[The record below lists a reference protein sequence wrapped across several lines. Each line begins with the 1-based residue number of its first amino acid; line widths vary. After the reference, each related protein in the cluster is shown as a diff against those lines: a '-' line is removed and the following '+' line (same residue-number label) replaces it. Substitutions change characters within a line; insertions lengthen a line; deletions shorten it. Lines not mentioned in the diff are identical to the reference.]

1 MCPTPHRRR
10 RERSGIQV
18 CLGRAP
24 ATEILKRSRIA
35 PARAPGLAMPAAF
48 GYCGYEVVEQT
59 P

>member
-1 MCPTPHRRR
+1 MCPAPDRRR

-18 CLGRAP
+18 GLGRTP
-24 ATEILKRSRIA
+24 AMEILKNSRIA
-35 PARAPGLAMPAAF
+35 PAPAPGLAMPAAF